1 MDHVVVDDIP
11 SVISQRDIKRNNKV
25 ENIYAILNNKKSSL
39 LAL

>member
-11 SVISQRDIKRNNKV
+11 SVISQREIKKKNKV
-25 ENIYAILNNKKSSL
+25 ENIYAILNKKKSTF

>member
-11 SVISQRDIKRNNKV
+11 SVISQREIKRNNKI
-25 ENIYAILNNKKSSL
+25 ENIYAILNKRKSTL